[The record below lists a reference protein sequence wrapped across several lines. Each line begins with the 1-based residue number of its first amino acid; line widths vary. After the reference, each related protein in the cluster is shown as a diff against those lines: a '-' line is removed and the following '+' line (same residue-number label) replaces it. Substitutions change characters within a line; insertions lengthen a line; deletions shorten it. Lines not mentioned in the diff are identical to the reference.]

1 MKCISLFGNFF
12 LNNLGTGVVKTISPR
27 EERRIIKIFNIL
39 FILLIS
45 NLFNVST
52 LKSQDNLESII
63 DQKKRIEFE
72 IGFLNRNN
80 YLKVSK
86 DHILVLRENESE
98 KDLKWNFNLI
108 DYNFKSL
115 NDTTISLER
124 SYFISEIEEFE
135 DDFYLLFKRDYS
147 NDKKYLVIKYSSE
160 KRNIIFKEINFPLSL
175 RVEKVLYFENYFVF
189 LSKTNNSQNLI
200 SIYNTNNNQLKNIY
214 EFMNY
219 DKTILKIN
227 KINSSTF
234 GVFVSENNLNGLKV
248 ISRIMYDLGGY
259 PNNKIRIEN
268 RDFSI
273 IETKFFENKYSLSI
287 LGNKKSRESIGIQF
301 NELDD
306 NSVKSQ
312 KVYYFENLS
321 SLINLTN
328 FKKNKKIRIREEF
341 YLDSLFTHDNKI
353 LLTMESLKSDRN
365 NDNFSNY
372 QYIPFY
378 NTYSGTYDKKINPKF
393 GGYVHNYCLILSFG
407 YDGRLFRTHAKK
419 INELQTFKKKKYI
432 KYIFEDDYYI
442 SIYINKGKIFISK
455 NFNNLTAED
464 KDYLYEIEGFDNE
477 TIIKTETNPEGTYHL
492 KNKEFLTYGIQNIKK
507 IDNNRKRVFYI
518 NKIEIIN

>member
-1 MKCISLFGNFF
+1 M
-12 LNNLGTGVVKTISPR
+12 
-27 EERRIIKIFNIL
+27 
-39 FILLIS
+39 
-45 NLFNVST
+45 
-52 LKSQDNLESII
+52 
-63 DQKKRIEFE
+63 
-72 IGFLNRNN
+72 
-80 YLKVSK
+80 
-86 DHILVLRENESE
+86 LRENESE
-98 KDLKWNFNLI
+98 KDLKWNFKLL

-135 DDFYLLFKRDYS
+135 DDFYLLFKKNYS

-160 KRNIIFKEINFPLSL
+160 KRSIVFKEINFPLSL
-175 RVEKVLYFENYFVF
+175 QVEKVLYFKNYFVF
-189 LSKTNNSQNLI
+189 LSKTNNTKNLI
-200 SIYNTNNNQLKNIY
+200 SIYNIKNNQLKNIY

-227 KINSSTF
+227 KINSSMF

-248 ISRIMYDLGGY
+248 ISRNIYDLSGY
-259 PNNKIRIEN
+259 SNNKISIEN

-273 IETKFFENKYSLSI
+273 IETKFFENKYALSI

-301 NELDD
+301 NELED

-328 FKKNKKIRIREEF
+328 FKNNKKVRIREEF
-341 YLDSLFTHDNKI
+341 YLDSLLTYDNKI

-365 NDNFSNY
+365 NDSFSNY

-393 GGYVHNYCLILSFG
+393 GGYAHNYYLILSFE
-407 YDGRLFRTHAKK
+407 YKR
-419 INELQTFKKKKYI
+419 Q
-432 KYIFEDDYYI
+432 
-442 SIYINKGKIFISK
+442 K
-455 NFNNLTAED
+455 N
-464 KDYLYEIEGFDNE
+464 
-477 TIIKTETNPEGTYHL
+477 
-492 KNKEFLTYGIQNIKK
+492 Q
-507 IDNNRKRVFYI
+507 
-518 NKIEIIN
+518 

>member
-39 FILLIS
+39 FILLTS

-52 LKSQDNLESII
+52 LKSQDNLETII

-86 DHILVLRENESE
+86 DHILVMRENESG
-98 KDLKWNFNLI
+98 KDIKWNFKLL
-108 DYNFKSL
+108 DYNFKSV

-160 KRNIIFKEINFPLSL
+160 KRNLIFKEINFPLSL
-175 RVEKVLYFENYFVF
+175 QVEKVLYFKDYFVF

-200 SIYNTNNNQLKNIY
+200 SIYNTKNNQLKNIY

-227 KINSSTF
+227 KINQSTF

-248 ISRIMYDLGGY
+248 ISRNIYDLSGY
-259 PNNKIRIEN
+259 SNNKILIEN

-273 IETKFFENKYSLSI
+273 IETKFFENKYALSI
-287 LGNKKSRESIGIQF
+287 LSNKKSRESVGIQF

-312 KVYYFENLS
+312 KVYYFENLK
-321 SLINLTN
+321 SLIDLTN
-328 FKKNKKIRIREEF
+328 YKKNKKIRIREEF
-341 YLDSLFTHDNKI
+341 YLDSILTYNNKI

-365 NDNFSNY
+365 NDSFSNY

-393 GGYVHNYCLILSFG
+393 GGFVHNYYLILSFG
-407 YDGRLFRTHAKK
+407 YDGRLCRTQAKK
-419 INELQTFKKKKYI
+419 INELQTFEKKKYV

-455 NFNNLTAED
+455 NLNKITAEN
-464 KDYLYEIEGFDNE
+464 KDYIYDIEGFDNE
-477 TIIKTETNPEGTYHL
+477 TIINTETNPEGTYHL

>member
-1 MKCISLFGNFF
+1 M
-12 LNNLGTGVVKTISPR
+12 
-27 EERRIIKIFNIL
+27 
-39 FILLIS
+39 
-45 NLFNVST
+45 
-52 LKSQDNLESII
+52 
-63 DQKKRIEFE
+63 
-72 IGFLNRNN
+72 
-80 YLKVSK
+80 
-86 DHILVLRENESE
+86 RENESG
-98 KDLKWNFNLI
+98 KDIKWNFKLL
-108 DYNFKSL
+108 DYNFKSV

-160 KRNIIFKEINFPLSL
+160 KRNLIFKEINFPLSL
-175 RVEKVLYFENYFVF
+175 QVEKVLYFKDYFVF

-200 SIYNTNNNQLKNIY
+200 SIYNTKNNQLKNIY

-227 KINSSTF
+227 KINQSTF

-248 ISRIMYDLGGY
+248 ISRNIYDLSGY
-259 PNNKIRIEN
+259 SNNKILIEN

-273 IETKFFENKYSLSI
+273 IETKFFENKYALSI
-287 LGNKKSRESIGIQF
+287 LSNKKSRESVGIQF

-312 KVYYFENLS
+312 KVYYFENLK
-321 SLINLTN
+321 SLIDLTN
-328 FKKNKKIRIREEF
+328 YKKNKKIRIREEF
-341 YLDSLFTHDNKI
+341 YLDSILTYNNKI

-365 NDNFSNY
+365 NDSFSNY

-393 GGYVHNYCLILSFG
+393 GGFVHNYYLILSFG
-407 YDGRLFRTHAKK
+407 YDGRLCRTQAKK
-419 INELQTFKKKKYI
+419 INELQTFEKKKYV

-455 NFNNLTAED
+455 NLNKITAEN
-464 KDYLYEIEGFDNE
+464 KDYIYDIEGFDNE
-477 TIIKTETNPEGTYHL
+477 TIINTETNPEGTYHL

>member
-1 MKCISLFGNFF
+1 M
-12 LNNLGTGVVKTISPR
+12 
-27 EERRIIKIFNIL
+27 
-39 FILLIS
+39 
-45 NLFNVST
+45 
-52 LKSQDNLESII
+52 
-63 DQKKRIEFE
+63 
-72 IGFLNRNN
+72 
-80 YLKVSK
+80 
-86 DHILVLRENESE
+86 RENESG
-98 KDLKWNFNLI
+98 KDIKWNFKLL
-108 DYNFKSL
+108 DYNFKSV

-160 KRNIIFKEINFPLSL
+160 KRNLIFKEINFPLSL
-175 RVEKVLYFENYFVF
+175 QVEKVLYFKDYFVF

-200 SIYNTNNNQLKNIY
+200 SIYNTKNNQLKNIY

-227 KINSSTF
+227 KINQSTF

-248 ISRIMYDLGGY
+248 ISRNIYDLSGY
-259 PNNKIRIEN
+259 SNNKILIEN

-273 IETKFFENKYSLSI
+273 IETKFFENKYALSI
-287 LGNKKSRESIGIQF
+287 LSNKKSRESVGIQF

-312 KVYYFENLS
+312 KVYYFENLK
-321 SLINLTN
+321 SLIDLTN
-328 FKKNKKIRIREEF
+328 YKKNKKIRIREEF
-341 YLDSLFTHDNKI
+341 YLDSILTYNNKI

-365 NDNFSNY
+365 NDSFSNY

-393 GGYVHNYCLILSFG
+393 GGFVHNYYLILSFG
-407 YDGRLFRTHAKK
+407 YDGRLCRTQAKK
-419 INELQTFKKKKYI
+419 INELQTFEKKKYV

-455 NFNNLTAED
+455 NLNKITPEN
-464 KDYLYEIEGFDNE
+464 KDYIYDIEGFDNE
-477 TIIKTETNPEGTYHL
+477 TIINTETNPEGTYHL